1 MFSPMNLPT
10 VNQNIKNV
18 AKTPSTDDVN
28 NVSNV
33 SKAHSPKN
41 TNHSNTDIPVS
52 NLLILTHANL
62 HKKKECSYDG
72 TQFLKH
78 FHINDEGVVLGLEG
92 FSPDYHYNKGL
103 HDSSVTVKNA

>member
-1 MFSPMNLPT
+1 MTFHEQKCLPFGQTLKSPVKFHLEDMFSPMNLPT

-41 TNHSNTDIPVS
+41 TNHSNTDIAF
-52 NLLILTHANL
+52 IMT
-62 HKKKECSYDG
+62 
-72 TQFLKH
+72 T
-78 FHINDEGVVLGLEG
+78 GVMI
-92 FSPDYHYNKGL
+92 K
-103 HDSSVTVKNA
+103 